1 MTNYQLNHTGSQID
15 AAVDLAQNA
24 QPRQDGK
31 VLSDNNYT
39 TAEKSKLSGIETGAN
54 KTIVDSA
61 LDASST
67 NPVQNKIVKENF
79 DTLYEM
85 IESKQQGRRTTDIN
99 ATTEPGIYRF
109 YGNGG
114 TSNLPSDI
122 TAASP
127 FGMLEV
133 SAMDEYRKQVLT
145 HFISGSPAAPPVI
158 YVRRSVD
165 SGTTW
170 SPWGKI
176 EGTAITT
183 Q

>member
-15 AAVDLAQNA
+15 AAVDLANNA
-24 QPRQDGK
+24 QPKISGK
-31 VLSDNNYT
+31 GLSTNDYT
-39 TAEKSKLSGIETGAN
+39 TEEKTKLSGIETGAN

-67 NPVQNKIVKENF
+67 NPVQNKLVKENF

-85 IESKQQGRRTTDIN
+85 IESKHQGQRATDID
-99 ATTEPGIYRF
+99 ATKEPGVYRF
-109 YGNGG
+109 YGNNG

-122 TAASP
+122 TVAAP

-158 YVRRSVD
+158 YVRRSTD

-176 EGTAITT
+176 EGTTITT

>member
-54 KTIVDSA
+54 KTTVDSA
-61 LDASST
+61 LNASST
-67 NPVQNKIVKENF
+67 NPVQNKLVKENF
-79 DTLYEM
+79 DRLYEM
-85 IESKQQGRRTTDIN
+85 IESKKQGQRATDIN
-99 ATTEPGIYRF
+99 AMKEPGVYRF
-109 YGNGG
+109 YGNNG

-133 SAMDEYRKQVLT
+133 STMDEYCKQILT
-145 HFISGSPAAPPVI
+145 YFISGSSAAPPVI

-170 SPWGKI
+170 GPWGKI
-176 EGTAITT
+176 EGTTVAI
-183 Q
+183 